1 MLRQERPHRSCIG
14 GERALSAKRSPPEF
28 VAAALPPKI
37 AARKAQCFRAVS
49 ASAVLSA
56 LFRGSAIQRHSA
68 SALPRRQRLSG
79 TQRALPRLSASAFQC
94 FRASVLPRFSAS
106 ELPSFR
112 VLRDSALPRLLGPQ
126 WWRRERLS
134 ASAPSAPQRYS
145 ARSSAAQCFSATA
158 LPCFRASA
166 IQRPPRLRD
175 SAPQRHSAVC
185 VTASCIRRRR
195 FYSSVPPIHSATDRE
210 PRR

>member
-49 ASAVLSA
+49 AVSASAVLSA

-68 SALPRRQRLSG
+68 SVLPRP
-79 TQRALPRLSASAFQC
+79 PRFSASAPLGAAVVAARKAQR
-94 FRASVLPRFSAS
+94 FRAVSASAVLSALFRGSVLQRHSASVLPRF
-106 ELPSFR
+106 R
-112 VLRDSALPRLLGPQ
+112 VLRVL
-126 WWRRERLS
+126 
-134 ASAPSAPQRYS
+134 
-145 ARSSAAQCFSATA
+145 
-158 LPCFRASA
+158 RASA
-166 IQRPPRLRD
+166 S
-175 SAPQRHSAVC
+175 SAIQRHSAVC

-195 FYSSVPPIHSATDRE
+195 FYSSVPPIHSATARE